1 MHIALFILYS
11 ALCGYGILK
20 LPFFRRTGIRPGIL
34 LAFFA
39 IHVGAGC
46 LHNLI
51 AWRYYPD
58 HGDIW
63 DSFREGIQ
71 LRNWLQTDFQQFLA
85 SNSRWTDF
93 THNGVKFIHLILN
106 LLSMDNLYINTLL
119 FAFPVFLGNTALY
132 FVFRRHFQAP
142 LTPLVVFLLPSTL
155 FWTACVFREGVL
167 YMLLGFFFYQ
177 LDRVFSSPAPAA
189 VSHNRQAAAA
199 RTPAAIAAF
208 CCFLL
213 ILYFRF
219 TVGIVLAPA
228 LLVMRWVNKPSTKE
242 ILAAAGAALT
252 VLVIMLA
259 VPPFPR
265 WLLQGLRQ
273 WQAEFQIL
281 EGHSRLYLPAMDG
294 TWPGLFRIMPY
305 ALLNG
310 WFQPLPG
317 AGGRPIYL
325 AFSIELILIWAVV
338 ALALVRAAT
347 SPATPALPAA
357 RRRDGFSAACI
368 LFALL
373 GMFGIGLIV
382 PFAGAIVRYRSIY
395 LPFLLLPALHSLRD
409 WRRFR
414 A

>member
-1 MHIALFILYS
+1 MPDPRSGWRHWFSLPDEGQRRPRGKNAGLLSPAGPGEKADGNGCPRATDVRIYARADPAGLPGQNKCLASLRLNPPSMHIALFILYS

-119 FAFPVFLGNTALY
+119 FAFPVFLGNTALS

-228 LLVMRWVNKPSTKE
+228 LLVMR
-242 ILAAAGAALT
+242 
-252 VLVIMLA
+252 
-259 VPPFPR
+259 
-265 WLLQGLRQ
+265 
-273 WQAEFQIL
+273 
-281 EGHSRLYLPAMDG
+281 
-294 TWPGLFRIMPY
+294 
-305 ALLNG
+305 
-310 WFQPLPG
+310 
-317 AGGRPIYL
+317 
-325 AFSIELILIWAVV
+325 
-338 ALALVRAAT
+338 
-347 SPATPALPAA
+347 
-357 RRRDGFSAACI
+357 
-368 LFALL
+368 
-373 GMFGIGLIV
+373 
-382 PFAGAIVRYRSIY
+382 
-395 LPFLLLPALHSLRD
+395 
-409 WRRFR
+409 
-414 A
+414 